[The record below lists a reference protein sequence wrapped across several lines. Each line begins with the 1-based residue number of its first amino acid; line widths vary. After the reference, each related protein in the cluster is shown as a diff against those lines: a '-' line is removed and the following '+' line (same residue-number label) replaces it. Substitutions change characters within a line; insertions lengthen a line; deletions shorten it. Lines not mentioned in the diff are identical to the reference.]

1 MPCSAR
7 LSISSSSPLVKGTP
21 SAVPWTST
29 NRPDDV
35 ITTFMSTSARLS
47 SA

>member
-1 MPCSAR
+1 V
-7 LSISSSSPLVKGTP
+7 LNGIP

-35 ITTFMSTSARLS
+35 ITTFMSTSAWLS
-47 SA
+47 SL